1 VTLTDFDPDGEIK
14 VVAAALYASSS
25 LRDRELLD
33 IARRMTADERAAVL
47 GAYVGDRT
55 NRRHRPGR
63 AFERTS
69 YRFDV
74 LTDYGA
80 FRDLQRHRLMTIDW
94 QALSP
99 DHGHTQPEA
108 LVEAGGDADWQSVMD
123 RSATLHHALIA
134 AGLPAVAQYAV
145 AMAFRVR
152 FVMDMNARQAMHV
165 IELRT
170 QPAGH
175 PAYRRVCQR
184 MHTLIDTAAG
194 HHAIAASMKFVDHSV
209 IELERLQEE
218 RRLEAKRVAGQ
229 PRQP

>member
-1 VTLTDFDPDGEIK
+1 
-14 VVAAALYASSS
+14 
-25 LRDRELLD
+25 
-33 IARRMTADERAAVL
+33 MTPAERADVL
-47 GAYVGDRT
+47 ASYVGDRE

-80 FRDLQRHRLMTIDW
+80 FRDLQRHRIMTIDW

-99 DHGHTQPEA
+99 GHGHTQPEA
-108 LVEAGGDADWQSVMD
+108 IVEAGGDADWRAVME
-123 RSATLHHALIA
+123 RSAELHHAMTA
-134 AGLPAVAQYAV
+134 AGLGAAAQYSV
-145 AMAFRVR
+145 AMAYRVR

-175 PAYRRVCQR
+175 PTYRRVCQQ
-184 MHTLIDTAAG
+184 MHTLIDTVAG
-194 HHAIAASMKFVDHSV
+194 HHAVAAAMKYVDHSV

-218 RRLEAKRVAGQ
+218 RRLEAKKARTLGG
-229 PRQP
+229 